1 MPPAARKPPK
11 RPPLFLVTGDNDKLD
26 SQHVAIGKLALRGK
40 EATGAHDANAVAYWR
55 LTNSCSDYLQQA
67 RLWPATPYGG
77 IMFDET
83 WSTWRGGGVEV
94 AAPIG
99 LETVEAWQ
107 LLVAS
112 GLKKKPRRKTSTCAL
127 LWPAIKGYVEP
138 LRVLL
143 DAGIEAGGDDP
154 LTGAAAFHHEGTA
167 KLLAERGFDV
177 ARSIKMME
185 RYKNEEA
192 VQILRAL

>member
-1 MPPAARKPPK
+1 VWA
-11 RPPLFLVTGDNDKLD
+11 
-26 SQHVAIGKLALRGK
+26 
-40 EATGAHDANAVAYWR
+40 
-55 LTNSCSDYLQQA
+55 
-67 RLWPATPYGG
+67 
-77 IMFDET
+77 
-83 WSTWRGGGVEV
+83 TWRGGGVEV
-94 AAPIG
+94 GAPLG
-99 LETVEAWQ
+99 LDTVEAWQ

-138 LRVLL
+138 LRFLL

-154 LTGAAAFHHEGTA
+154 LTGAAAFHHVGTT

-177 ARSIKMME
+177 ARSIKIME

-192 VQILRAL
+192 VRILRAL